1 MCYLINVYCGGWTL
15 RVSAVRYTFFQTVFQ
30 NIRRYLVDE
39 ALAKDNI
46 VLDMTHWTDTV
57 SMERPRQ
64 RNGYVL
70 MCVVNYYLL
79 FCNRFGTLQS
89 YRFDCG
95 MFLCE
100 NVRFLCAQVD
110 VNLRDCYSQGDMPYM
125 RKRAIL
131 DCVRN
136 FRL

>member
-1 MCYLINVYCGGWTL
+1 M
-15 RVSAVRYTFFQTVFQ
+15 
-30 NIRRYLVDE
+30 RYLCDK
-39 ALAKDNI
+39 ALAKNN
-46 VLDMTHWTDTV
+46 VELDMTQWRTII
-57 SMERPRQ
+57 SKERPRQ
-64 RNGYVL
+64 QNWYVL
-70 MCVVNYYLL
+70 MGLNYCSNVESYLL
-79 FCNRFGTLQS
+79 FCNRVGTFRS

-100 NVRFLCAQVD
+100 NIRFLCAQVD